1 MKTVP
6 KCLLGRAKYSQAQ
19 CWALVVRETNP
30 SSQFLQRIN
39 KQFLSIR
46 RKRVKRKKKVVVFDH
61 INGGE
66 QADPSTLRSGCQ
78 MGRLSWSHRPPLR
91 LLFLRRRF
99 WRPPP
104 LQSVFFLFYF
114 FIHLPIHSSFW
125 FPVKFWIFV
134 FAHFLGK
141 QTGLIL
147 QSAWREGGIR
157 LFSYGF
163 SFVWF

>member
-1 MKTVP
+1 MGLWMKTVP

-46 RKRVKRKKKVVVFDH
+46 RKREKRKKKVVVFDH

-91 LLFLRRRF
+91 LLFLRGRF

-114 FIHLPIHSSFW
+114 FYSSSYSFIILVSCKILDFCFRTFSW
-125 FPVKFWIFV
+125 QTNGTYPSICVK
-134 FAHFLGK
+134 GR
-141 QTGLIL
+141 GD
-147 QSAWREGGIR
+147 
-157 LFSYGF
+157 
-163 SFVWF
+163 